1 VTLRLAR
8 FLSLAA
14 VLTLTVF
21 AAAFAAAQNIDPA
34 TVGAC
39 ANTTDPCVPTYH
51 NDNARDGVQPNETVL
66 NSNLFGMTTNFG
78 FIGPTPPRQ
87 RPSSTA

>member
-1 VTLRLAR
+1 VTLRSAR

-14 VLTLTVF
+14 VLTFTVF
-21 AAAFAAAQNIDPA
+21 AAAFAAAQDPIDPA

-51 NDNARDGVQPNETVL
+51 NDNARARARLSHGATAIPAQA
-66 NSNLFGMTTNFG
+66 
-78 FIGPTPPRQ
+78 
-87 RPSSTA
+87 SSG